1 MLILRTNAFSTMYS
15 PLSHELYLCD
25 KSLSLFLSQTFLHR
39 LVSHPTYNSFC
50 VALGCVIVM
59 SATEK
64 TISLFLEIYSRHPS
78 SISSLTASLEIIKFV
93 KINEPL
99 SFSLVSHFHLLMNLH
114 DRKGR

>member
-1 MLILRTNAFSTMYS
+1 MLILRTTAFSTMYI

-25 KSLSLFLSQTFLHR
+25 KSLFLSQTFLHR

-78 SISSLTASLEIIKFV
+78 SISSLTASLEIIQFV
-93 KINEPL
+93 
-99 SFSLVSHFHLLMNLH
+99 
-114 DRKGR
+114 